1 MLEIE
6 TVLFSKGITDEYT
19 QIMILGAVLIL
30 KRNSKNKI
38 ESLKDL
44 DDLIDNEMK
53 ICIKHLESRAITT
66 INKLLE
72 NEEKDLVNAIIN
84 KPEIRSVL
92 DVRTP
97 ENVAEIMDYLL
108 KIKDE
113 SDILDLYSGIGKI
126 DEILTKNHKNIKIDG
141 FEINNSSVEVAK
153 LKMYA
158 MNNNNV
164 SYFTKDIL
172 VEDIEKKYQYIF
184 ADIPFIS
191 RYDKDIQNIL
201 EKECSNLNIELS
213 SRISM
218 TWITVIK
225 ILNLLKENGRAVI
238 TTVKGSLFNTLD
250 REIRKKLIEKGY
262 IESIIDL
269 PNKIVPYTN
278 TEISLVVLN
287 KSRKSKN
294 IKFINLKECFFMQG
308 KMNII
313 DLEKAKKV
321 IENESVE
328 VDVKKVRDN
337 NYSLNYNIYT
347 GNVEIE
353 NGIEL
358 GKVSW
363 DIFRGYQITSA
374 EINKMLV
381 ENEEEMNYKI
391 LEINNINDEGEIC
404 SELKMINSGERNLDR
419 YLLRDG
425 DVVISARGDKIKKC
439 LIHIG
444 YDERIIAN
452 GSINIIRADQN
463 RLYPLY
469 LKTFLDSEK
478 GNISL
483 NNIKSGVTIPS
494 INVGELQKMLVPC
507 PSKEEQRKIVDKIEV
522 KLEIIEST
530 TKRLLKLK
538 KELKNMADL
547 I

>member
-1 MLEIE
+1 MLD
-6 TVLFSKGITDEYT
+6 VLYAKGISNEYT
-19 QIMILGAVLIL
+19 QLMILGAVLIL
-30 KRNSKNKI
+30 KRNSKDKI
-38 ESLKDL
+38 KTLKELNNLVSDEIRQSVEYLGES
-44 DDLIDNEMK
+44 
-53 ICIKHLESRAITT
+53 AIST

-72 NEEKDLVNAIIN
+72 NKEQDLVDEIIS
-84 KPEIRSVL
+84 KPEIRTAF

-97 ENVAEIMDYLL
+97 ENEAELMDYLL
-108 KIKDE
+108 DIKDGSE
-113 SDILDLYSGIGKI
+113 IMDLYSGIGKI
-126 DEILTKNHKNIKIDG
+126 DEVFARNHKNIVIDG
-141 FEINNSSVEVAK
+141 FELNDSALEIAK
-153 LKMYA
+153 IKMYA
-158 MNNNNV
+158 MQNNNV
-164 SYFTKDIL
+164 HYYKKDVL
-172 VEDIEKKYQYIF
+172 SDSFENKYQYAV

-191 RYDKDIQNIL
+191 RYDKEVQKSL
-201 EKECSNLNIELS
+201 ENDCKKLNIELS
-213 SRISM
+213 SRIST
-218 TWITVIK
+218 TWITAIK
-225 ILNLLKENGRAVI
+225 IIFALKENGKAVI
-238 TTVKGSLFNTLD
+238 TTMKGSLFNTLD
-250 REIRKKLIEKGY
+250 REIRKELIEKGY
-262 IESIIDL
+262 IEAIIDL

-278 TEISLVVLN
+278 TEISFVLLN
-287 KSRKSKN
+287 KSKKN
-294 IKFINLKECFFMQG
+294 KKIKFVNLKDCYLMQG
-308 KMNII
+308 KINII

-321 IENESVE
+321 IENESIE
-328 VDVKKVRDN
+328 VDYKEIKDN
-337 NYSLNYNIYT
+337 NFSLNYNTYT

-358 GKVSW
+358 GKVTW

-381 ENEEEMNYKI
+381 ENEEDMNYKI
-391 LEINNINDEGEIC
+391 LEISNINDDGEIC
-404 SELKMINSGERNLDR
+404 AELKMINSGERNLDR

-425 DVVISARGDKIKKC
+425 DILISARGDKIKKC

-452 GSINIIRADQN
+452 GSINVIRADQN

-507 PSKEEQRKIVDKIEV
+507 PSMEEQRKIVDKIEV

-530 TKRLLKLK
+530 TKRLEELK
-538 KELKNMADL
+538 KELKNMANL